1 MRDALKFASLSPTL
15 KKPTTD
21 LKQLTNFWPVS
32 NLKVISKLVEKSAAV
47 QLTKHVMTNHLDEMF
62 QSAYKEFHSTEK
74 HYLECKMTSCVL
86 WIKKVGHIAFI
97 RPFCSI

>member
-15 KKPTTD
+15 KKPTAD
-21 LKQLTNFWPVS
+21 FKQLTKFWPVS

-47 QLTKHVMTNHLDEMF
+47 QLTKHVMTIHLDDMF
-62 QSAYKEFHSTEK
+62 QSAYKEYNFTPLKK

-86 WIKKVGHIAFI
+86 TGSPSSV
-97 RPFCSI
+97 